1 MLAYWDTDLN
11 KSVDFFLN
19 PICILLVVCPSTIAV
34 CIAIYANKI
43 LFKLI
48 KNGDHVGFIL
58 IRCAEEL
65 RYSGNLSFFF
75 IYFILLSYA
84 TFSSP
89 HLTDSGDILN
99 QMHHQYSFLNEDS
112 VKNFNCFPCK

>member
-43 LFKLI
+43 LFKL
-48 KNGDHVGFIL
+48 HVIYVISSNSLGQMQTRMEFL
-58 IRCAEEL
+58 L
-65 RYSGNLSFFF
+65 LFKD
-75 IYFILLSYA
+75 YFIKKLLTKENQIIF
-84 TFSSP
+84 TF
-89 HLTDSGDILN
+89 
-99 QMHHQYSFLNEDS
+99 
-112 VKNFNCFPCK
+112 K

>member
-43 LFKLI
+43 LFKLRVTWA
-48 KNGDHVGFIL
+48 VG
-58 IRCAEEL
+58 
-65 RYSGNLSFFF
+65 
-75 IYFILLSYA
+75 
-84 TFSSP
+84 
-89 HLTDSGDILN
+89 
-99 QMHHQYSFLNEDS
+99 
-112 VKNFNCFPCK
+112 